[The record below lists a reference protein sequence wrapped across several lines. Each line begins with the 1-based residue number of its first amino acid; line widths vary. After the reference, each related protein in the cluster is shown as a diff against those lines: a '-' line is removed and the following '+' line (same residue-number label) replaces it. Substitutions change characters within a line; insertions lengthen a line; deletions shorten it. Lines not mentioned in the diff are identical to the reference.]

1 MNPNNKPPSY
11 EGNEPYIFVSY
22 SHNQQERIYDILW
35 KLQNRGVRFWYDDSL
50 NTGENWETG
59 VKLKMKNAASVW
71 FFFDINFFNSFALK
85 REVRFVADNKINY
98 APIYYTGQ
106 VYRKIYGAV
115 LNGNDPV
122 DDDAEVLFSK
132 VFSNK
137 ILGIVRDESEESFIE
152 KLVIDAQ
159 KKNTLAYDV
168 ERTRSVPTKKVLF
181 IGKNSVFTKAIV
193 AGISKVFSENGGFE
207 VKCDYVEPS
216 SHIPQNIQ
224 FSRKMSAAI
233 NAYDGI
239 IIRPIGLMNENSF
252 SVFQQLCESTKVI
265 LCDNDISKE
274 QRSRLGANAP
284 IYVCS
289 DFEKGGEKMGRFIN
303 RLCFLFGK
311 ETTDVVIATGP
322 KGNAAFDRSNEI
334 VKTVLPVNY
343 SLCKTVELHSLDVN
357 DCFEKLACAIK
368 ELPNKKISARTLIVY
383 AGNDNVALHF
393 AKNAYN
399 ILSVNGDSIATYK
412 KIVILGYDGIRG
424 ITGNSILEECQYD
437 YATMDTIAQR
447 QGEILA
453 ESMKNVLCGLQ
464 CERIVKVQP
473 KLLAKITANPKI
485 VSKLEAVKPIIKDTK
500 LFILDLDGTIA
511 DTETLHWEAYNKL
524 LERMYGVVLSD
535 ANISRYIG
543 NPEVKIY
550 RMIERDYNIVIDT
563 ETFLRERIKEYLNLV
578 RDKNLQP
585 FDWVKDFTETY
596 SGTPIMLL
604 TSQIPEVVD
613 SLIEYWG
620 LDTLIPAQMRISVHD
635 GSVSKTEVFNNPA
648 RYANCEELSE
658 TEITVFEDSDHVAT
672 IAYAQGYNVIG
683 IRHRY
688 NATTLKHCHVIIDQN
703 LQKGLF
709 VGLGGVDLVYSIN
722 NLPEENGKV
731 RTDKYSIE
739 VGGPALKA
747 ALTCAQ
753 LGGDA
758 TLITGVGS
766 SPLGKI
772 IENACDEYGVKL
784 IDIMETRKTP
794 NISCVAINRINSS
807 RTIISGQL
815 PNEEIKILAD
825 SFFEEFDYCLYDCNL
840 PTYSKR
846 LAESL
851 QSSCVPLILDCGAFK
866 ENIEYVLSCADV
878 VISSEKFVSPEGE
891 DIFELKKRY
900 NIKEVAKTRGEKS
913 VLFETENKIGEID
926 VQSRKN
932 VSTVG
937 AGDVLHGAFC
947 YFKFCK
953 KENFVDALTHA
964 TEVATNY
971 VK

>member
-35 KLQNRGVRFWYDDSL
+35 KLHNRGVRFWYDDSL

-59 VKLKMKNAASVW
+59 VKVKMENAASVW
-71 FFFDINFFNSFALK
+71 FFFDINFFSSFALK
-85 REVRFVADNKINY
+85 REVRFVSDKALNY

-106 VYRKIYGAV
+106 TYRKIYGTV
-115 LNGNDPV
+115 LNGNGPV
-122 DDDAEVLFSK
+122 DDEAETLFST
-132 VFSNK
+132 VFSSK
-137 ILGIVRDESEESFIE
+137 ILGIVNDEKEDLFIE
-152 KLVIDAQ
+152 KLVVDAQ
-159 KKNTLAYDV
+159 KKRAV
-168 ERTRSVPTKKVLF
+168 SRVAESARSIPTKKVLF

-193 AGISKVFSENGGFE
+193 AGISKIFSENGSFE
-207 VKCDYVEPS
+207 LKCDYVEPS

-224 FSRKMSAAI
+224 FCQKMSEAV
-233 NAYDGI
+233 NAYAGV
-239 IIRPIGLMNENSF
+239 IIRPLGVMNENSF
-252 SVFQQLCESTKVI
+252 SVFQRLCESTTVI
-265 LCDNDISKE
+265 LCDIDITPE
-274 QRSRLGANAP
+274 QRRRLKANAP

-303 RLCFLFGK
+303 RLCFTLGK
-311 ETTDVVIATGP
+311 ENTDMLIATGP
-322 KGNAAFDRSNEI
+322 KGNTTFGRSNEI
-334 VKTVLPVNY
+334 VKAVLPVNY
-343 SLCKTVELHSLDVN
+343 SLCKTIELHSLDVN
-357 DCFEKLACAIK
+357 DCFERLACALK
-368 ELPNKKISARTLIVY
+368 ELANKKISARNLIVY

-393 AKNAYN
+393 AKNIRN
-399 ILSVNGDSIATYK
+399 IVNLNGDSISAYK
-412 KIVILGYDGIRG
+412 RIIILGYDGIRG

-437 YATMDTIAQR
+437 YATMDTIAQT
-447 QGEILA
+447 QGEIIA
-453 ESMKNVLCGLQ
+453 ESMKNALCGLP

-473 KLLAKITANPKI
+473 KLLTKITANPKI
-485 VSKLEAVKPIIKDTK
+485 VSKLESVKPIINDTK
-500 LFILDLDGTIA
+500 LFIFDLDGTIA
-511 DTETLHWEAYNKL
+511 DTETLHWEAYNRL
-524 LERMYGVVLSD
+524 LERMYGIVLSD
-535 ANISRYIG
+535 EDISRYIG

-563 ETFLRERIKEYLNLV
+563 EIFLRERIKEYLNLV

-585 FDWVKDFTETY
+585 FDWVKDFKESY
-596 SGTPIMLL
+596 SGTPVMLL

-613 SLIEYWG
+613 NLIKYWE
-620 LDTLIPAQMRISVHD
+620 LDELIPENMRISVHD
-635 GSVSKTEVFNNPA
+635 GSVSKSEVFANPA
-648 RYANCEELSE
+648 RYVNCGALSE

-672 IAYAQGYNVIG
+672 LAYSHGYNVIG
-683 IRHRY
+683 VRHRY
-688 NATTLKHCHVIIDQN
+688 NTAQLKHCHAIIDQY
-703 LQKGLF
+703 LKKGLF
-709 VGLGGVDLVYSIN
+709 VGLGGVDIVYSIN
-722 NLPEENGKV
+722 KLPEENGKI
-731 RTDKYSIE
+731 RTDNYSIE

-747 ALTCAQ
+747 ALTCAK

-758 TLITGVGS
+758 TLITGIGS
-766 SPLGKI
+766 NPLGKV
-772 IENACDEYGVKL
+772 IENACDECGVKL

-815 PNEEIKILAD
+815 PNEEITVPED

-840 PTYSKR
+840 PMYSKR

-851 QSSCVPLILDCGAFK
+851 QASCVPLVLDCGAYK
-866 ENIEYVLSCADV
+866 ENIEHVLSYADM
-878 VISSEKFVSPEGE
+878 VISSEKFESPKGE
-891 DIFELKKRY
+891 DIFALKKRY

-913 VLFETENKIGEID
+913 VLFETENGGGEIA
-926 VQSRKN
+926 VKSKKN

-953 KENFVDALTHA
+953 NESFADALTHA
-964 TEVATNY
+964 TEVATKY